1 MKIKA
6 IISAVAALA
15 VLDASFPAQCMLSDN
30 DISYQRAAAGSPRL
44 DKIED
49 KKQSTFKTVA
59 EFNRAARQRRMVS
72 GSGENTS
79 CATWRYIP
87 KNSSDCTCGT
97 ARGKEVSCRGTNSS
111 VGVLRCYCITHDDS
125 EQFLVVGG
133 CMYSCFEGHH
143 YQSSYYVK
151 PDPSQLN
158 QVCEKYN
165 RKGQLCGKC
174 VDNFVPPIYSYNLSC
189 VNCTRQDPNNWLKYL
204 AVSFIPLTVFYFI
217 IIMCR
222 ISVTSGLLNAL
233 ILIAQLLTS
242 PLLMRGLLQMHD
254 HRSQLLL
261 IVLASIFGIW
271 NLDFFRLVYSSFC
284 LHPKMTML
292 QVIAMDYVIAVYPL
306 ALIVVTYAL
315 VELHDYFR
323 VFNSLWKPFRWLFGR
338 IRRQWNVRIS
348 LIEAFA
354 TFLLLSYVKF
364 LNVSFDILDPVTAYN
379 VSGQSIGIYFYYNGT
394 VSYLGRGHLPYVILA
409 VIVLLIFNVFP
420 IVLLCVYPCRCFQR
434 SLARCNLRS
443 HALHIFMD
451 AFQGCYKNGTSGTRD
466 YRWFSTVY
474 LWVRIVFLIV
484 GTITFTDI
492 SFCIGAT
499 MSIIVALMVAALQPY
514 KSRANNIVDTALIIA
529 LAFMFISATANSI
542 AYSIN
547 IQFKGLANT
556 MVGISLLIPFAYLV
570 GVVVYKLFSRR
581 KWTQIYETIQLC
593 LLCRCK
599 STDAYLEGSLPDR
612 IEHPEQYVAMFTE
625 SAAEGNDGNESNYRT
640 PTERTFLL
648 GF

>member
-6 IISAVAALA
+6 IVSAVAALA

-87 KNSSDCTCGT
+87 ESSSHCKCGSSIAKEISCTGVNNT
-97 ARGKEVSCRGTNSS
+97 
-111 VGVLRCYCITHDDS
+111 VGVLRCYCITYDS
-125 EQFLVVGG
+125 SDQFLLTGG
-133 CMYSCFEGHH
+133 CLYSCFESDG
-143 YQSSYYVK
+143 YQSYYNVS
-151 PDPSQLN
+151 PDPSQLHK
-158 QVCEKYN
+158 VCKKYS
-165 RKGQLCGKC
+165 RMGQLCGKC
-174 VDNFVPPIYSYNLSC
+174 IDSFAPPIYSYNLSC
-189 VNCTRQDPNNWLKYL
+189 VNCTRYHNSNGLKFL
-204 AVSFIPLTVFYFI
+204 AVSFIPLTGFFFF

-222 ISVTSGLLNAL
+222 ISVTSGLLNAF
-233 ILIAQLLTS
+233 ILIVQLLTS
-242 PLLMRGLLQMHD
+242 PLLMRFVVQMRD
-254 HRSQLLL
+254 HRSQLPL
-261 IVLASIFGIW
+261 IVLASVFGIW

-323 VFNSLWKPFRWLFGR
+323 VFNSLWKPFRWLFGH

-364 LNVSFDILDPVTAYN
+364 LNVSFDILNPMKVHN
-379 VSGQSIGIYFYYNGT
+379 VSGQSVGIYVFYNGT
-394 VSYLGRGHLPYVILA
+394 VSFLSPAHRPYAILA
-409 VIVLLIFNVFP
+409 LIVLLIFNVFP
-420 IVLLCVYPCRCFQR
+420 IILLSVYPCRCFQR

-466 YRWFSTVY
+466 CRWFSTTY
-474 LWVRIVFLIV
+474 LWVRFVFLIV
-484 GTITFTDI
+484 GSITSTAI
-492 SFCIGAT
+492 SLCIGAT
-499 MSIIVALMVAALQPY
+499 MSIIVALMVAVVQPY
-514 KSRANNIVDTALIIA
+514 KSHAYNIVDTALIHA
-529 LAFMFISATANSI
+529 LAFMFISGTANSI
-542 AYSIN
+542 AYNIN

-556 MVGISLLIPFAYLV
+556 MVCISFLIPFAYFV

-599 STDAYLEGSLPDR
+599 SADAYLEGSLPDR